1 MVTDE
6 SPSGDEPSSG
16 GDPVSG
22 DEPSTDSDAGEA
34 PTVAEAVVDRMLAR
48 GIDVTFGIPG
58 KQTLPLNRA
67 LADRDARFVVAR
79 HETAVTHQAWGYA
92 ETSEP
97 GAMAATVV
105 VPGPG
110 DMNAMNGLKN
120 ALNDCVPLLHLAVET
135 EREVRG
141 GDGIHETP
149 PETYD
154 TVVKENVLVDSP
166 AGAVP
171 AVADAIRVAREH
183 PRGPVRV
190 GVPKD
195 VLASRTPQS
204 AVGER
209 QPSAP
214 PAPPD
219 DAVGRAAELLVD
231 ADAPVI
237 LAGGGVRRAG
247 ASDALR
253 SVAAA
258 LDAPV
263 VTTYKGK
270 GTLPERHPLSAG
282 VLCGGSSTALRR
294 LLAAADVGLAVGS
307 DLDAVATAS
316 WSVSMPDRLVHVT
329 LDGGDVGFGY
339 ETALGIVAD
348 ADRFLRALGARL
360 DRGGGRGGPA
370 SPRAAGADRAEAVR
384 SADAERF
391 AALADDRASDGL
403 LRSVEALREVR
414 EALPSETVVAADA
427 GGFRLWTLVSF
438 AAAGPRSYV
447 NPGSWATMGTGLPS
461 AIGAKLANPDR
472 DVVALTGDG
481 GLMMCVH
488 ELHTL
493 AAEGVDVTVV
503 ALNNDDYAIISEE
516 ASRSYGFPEGAYG
529 WADAGLDLVSVASGM
544 GVPAERVTDR
554 GAVGDAVDG
563 ARRRDGPALVEVVT
577 DPAEPQASEWMTQDR
592 SPTGDR

>member
-1 MVTDE
+1 MET
-6 SPSGDEPSSG
+6 
-16 GDPVSG
+16 
-22 DEPSTDSDAGEA
+22 TDSPGGTIADGVDA
-34 PTVAEAVVDRMLAR
+34 PTVAEAVVDHMLDR
-48 GIDVTFGIPG
+48 GVDVAFGIPG

-183 PRGPVRV
+183 PQGPVRV
-190 GVPKD
+190 GIPKD
-195 VLASRTPQS
+195 VLASRTPQP

-209 QPSAP
+209 SPSAP
-214 PAPPD
+214 PAPPA
-219 DAVGRAAELLVD
+219 DAVDRAAELLAG
-231 ADAPVI
+231 ADAPAI

-253 SVAAA
+253 SVAEA

-263 VTTYKGK
+263 ATTYKGK
-270 GTLPERHPLSAG
+270 GTLPETHALSAG
-282 VLCGGSSTALRR
+282 VLCGGSSTDLRE
-294 LLAAADVGLAVGS
+294 LLGAADVGLVVGS

-329 LDGGDVGFGY
+329 LDGDDVGFGY
-339 ETALGIVAD
+339 ETELGVVAD
-348 ADRFLRALGARL
+348 ADAFLRALDDRL
-360 DRGGGRGGPA
+360 DQGREADPSPPVSSSPA
-370 SPRAAGADRAEAVR
+370 SSSPAADGAELDGAERAGAVR
-384 SADAERF
+384 SADEERF
-391 AALADDRASDGL
+391 ATLADGRAPDDP
-403 LRSVEALREVR
+403 LRSVEVLREVR
-414 EALPSETVVAADA
+414 EALPDETVVTADA

-438 AAAGPRSYV
+438 PASGPRSYV

-461 AIGAKLANPDR
+461 AIGARLANPDR
-472 DVVALTGDG
+472 DAVALTGDG

-493 AAEGVDVTVV
+493 AAEDLDVTVV

-516 ASRSYGFPEGAYG
+516 ASRSYDFPESAYG
-529 WADAGLDLVSVASGM
+529 WADAGLDLVAVASGM
-544 GVPAERVTDR
+544 GVPAERVTDLD
-554 GAVGDAVDG
+554 AVGDAVDA

-577 DPAEPQASEWMTQDR
+577 DAAEPQASEWMTRDR
-592 SPTGDR
+592 PVDEER

>member
-1 MVTDE
+1 MDTGE
-6 SPSGDEPSSG
+6 SP
-16 GDPVSG
+16 
-22 DEPSTDSDAGEA
+22 TDAGPVAVDA
-34 PTVAEAVVDRMLAR
+34 PTVGEAVVDCMLDR
-48 GIDVTFGIPG
+48 GIDVAFGIPG

-67 LADRDARFVVAR
+67 LGERDARFVVAR

-92 ETSEP
+92 ETSDS
-97 GAMAATVV
+97 GAMAASIV

-171 AVADAIRVAREH
+171 AVAEAIRVAREQ
-183 PRGPVRV
+183 PQGPVRV
-190 GVPKD
+190 GIPKD
-195 VLASRTPQS
+195 VLASRTPQP
-204 AVGER
+204 AVGQRE
-209 QPSAP
+209 PAAP
-214 PAPPD
+214 PAPPM
-219 DAVGRAAELLVD
+219 DAVERAADTLAE

-247 ASDALR
+247 ASDSLR
-253 SVAAA
+253 AVAER
-258 LDAPV
+258 LDVPV

-270 GTLPERHPLSAG
+270 GTLPETHPLSAG
-282 VLCGGSSTALRR
+282 VLCGGSSAELRD
-294 LLAAADVGLAVGS
+294 LLADADCGLVVGS

-316 WSVSMPDRLVHVT
+316 WSVSLPERLVHVT
-329 LDGGDVGFGY
+329 LDGDDIGFGY
-339 ETALGIVAD
+339 ETDLGVVAD
-348 ADRFLRALGARL
+348 ADRFLRALGERL
-360 DRGGGRGGPA
+360 EPSENG
-370 SPRAAGADRAEAVR
+370 SPSQSPGAARAEAVR
-384 SADAERF
+384 SADRDRF
-391 AALADDRASDGL
+391 AALADQRAADDPL
-403 LRSVEALREVR
+403 QSVEVLSEVR
-414 EALPSETVVAADA
+414 EALPTEAVVAADA

-438 AAAGPRSYV
+438 PAAGPSRYV

-493 AAEGVDVTVV
+493 AAEEIDVTVV
-503 ALNNDDYAIISEE
+503 AFTNDDYAIISEE
-516 ASRSYGFPEGAYG
+516 ASRSYDLPAGAYG
-529 WADAGLDLVSVASGM
+529 WAETGIDLVAVASGM
-544 GVPAERVTDR
+544 GVRAERVAELD
-554 GAVGDAVDG
+554 GVGEAVAS
-563 ARRRDGPALVEVVT
+563 ALAHDGPALIEVAT
-577 DPAEPQASEWMTQDR
+577 DPDEPQASEWMTR
-592 SPTGDR
+592 ER